1 MVKEF
6 TQHLNLP
13 LPAAGNMLSDDVIRI
28 RDAFTVLDQKIA
40 ALDTLLTSDDITL
53 DSVQELVDA
62 IKAART
68 EIGAVNALVASQ
80 LEAQNTAINTQLAAQ
95 NEAVAQQLAAL
106 SALVYAGL

>member
-1 MVKEF
+1 MADEF

-13 LPAAGNMLSDDVIRI
+13 LPAAGNMLSDDVLRL
-28 RDAFTVLDQKIA
+28 RDALSAIDSKFATLDLLLA
-40 ALDTLLTSDDITL
+40 SDDLSLDTL
-53 DSVQELVDA
+53 QEVVSA

-80 LEAQNTAINTQLAAQ
+80 LATQNTAINAQLAAQ
-95 NEAVAQQLAAL
+95 NAQVSQQLAAL

>member
-1 MVKEF
+1 MAEEF

-13 LPAAGNMLSDDVIRI
+13 LPHPEHLLSDDVLRI
-28 RDAFTVLDQKIA
+28 RDAFTALDQKIA
-40 ALDTLLTSDDITL
+40 ALDALLTSDDLTL

-80 LEAQNTAINTQLAAQ
+80 LSAQNTAINAQLTAQ
-95 NEAVAQQLAAL
+95 NDAVAQQLAAL